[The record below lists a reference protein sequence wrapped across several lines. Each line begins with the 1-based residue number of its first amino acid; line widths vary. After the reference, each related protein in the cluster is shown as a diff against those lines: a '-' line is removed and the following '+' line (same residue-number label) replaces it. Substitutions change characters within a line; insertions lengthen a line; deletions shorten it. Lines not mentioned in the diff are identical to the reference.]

1 MFGNLRLLMLAGGLV
16 TVLGLGIYVL
26 QYIRSSERNTVKV
39 EQLRDQIEI
48 RERID
53 EAISN
58 SPSNVSAAIELLQRR
73 QDTRD

>member
-16 TVLGLGIYVL
+16 TALGLGIYVL
-26 QYIRSSERNTVKV
+26 QYIRSSERNTIKV